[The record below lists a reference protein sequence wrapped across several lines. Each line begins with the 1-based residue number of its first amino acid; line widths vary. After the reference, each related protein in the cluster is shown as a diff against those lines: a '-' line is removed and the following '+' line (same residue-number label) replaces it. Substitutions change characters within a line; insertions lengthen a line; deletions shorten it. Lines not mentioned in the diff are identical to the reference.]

1 MKTAN
6 SKWLALRY
14 NYTLRLHRLLLC
26 YSLLP
31 RCWRAEWGAR
41 TGSFSVLLC
50 RWIHMAIHNRLFQK
64 SYYYVKWARGST
76 YSQYKGH
83 QVGAQVWCNKRDMQ
97 GERIIFL
104 FSALACLARCAA
116 NCRSGQS
123 TKGTLSTCHIYDRD
137 LCWCAFEQN
146 RHHLFSFT
154 YSLFSIYLLFIVM
167 LTIVSTRPTSENR
180 TVFTRHYIT
189 GVLFRQIEVTFD
201 LS

>member
-14 NYTLRLHRLLLC
+14 NYTLRLHRLLVC

-64 SYYYVKWARGST
+64 SYYHVKWARGST

-83 QVGAQVWCNKRDMQ
+83 QVGAHWKSDATSETCKGR
-97 GERIIFL
+97 EL
-104 FSALACLARCAA
+104 FFFSLLSRVSRAALQTVVQASPPKELSQLA
-116 NCRSGQS
+116 
-123 TKGTLSTCHIYDRD
+123 IY
-137 LCWCAFEQN
+137 
-146 RHHLFSFT
+146 
-154 YSLFSIYLLFIVM
+154 
-167 LTIVSTRPTSENR
+167 TIVTCVGARLNR
-180 TVFTRHYIT
+180 TDTTFFLSLIHF
-189 GVLFRQIEVTFD
+189 FRCIYCL
-201 LS
+201 LSCWP